1 MTLPEKI
8 DNLFDRKAMLYVLKQ
23 LTTELMAIYRKDS
36 LQIEGI
42 DYTFDACWDAA
53 KELIHEEIH
62 ELEIEHLEDIKG
74 DFFSCEE
81 LNDGNS

>member
-23 LTTELMAIYRKDS
+23 LADELITIYRKDP
-36 LQIEGI
+36 LQMEGV
-42 DYTFDACWDAA
+42 DYTFDACWEAA
-53 KELIHEEIH
+53 KELIQEEVH
-62 ELEIEHLEDIKG
+62 ELEIEHLEEIKG

-81 LNDGNS
+81 LK